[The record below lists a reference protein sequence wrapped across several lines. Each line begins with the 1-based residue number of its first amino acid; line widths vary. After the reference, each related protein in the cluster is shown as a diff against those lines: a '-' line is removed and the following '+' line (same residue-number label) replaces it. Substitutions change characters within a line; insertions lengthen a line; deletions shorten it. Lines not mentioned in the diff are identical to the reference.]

1 MYGKYSIKHNLIFI
15 DKLQEITSNYQS
27 SMHQKLKGRSSKP
40 SPKISAGATQ
50 QTLRPKKIYLNGAF
64 SLLIK

>member
-40 SPKISAGATQ
+40 SPKISIERLYYETQ
-50 QTLRPKKIYLNGAF
+50 LELVQTY
-64 SLLIK
+64 

>member
-1 MYGKYSIKHNLIFI
+1 MYGKYNIKHNLIFS

-40 SPKISAGATQ
+40 SPKTSPGAAQ
-50 QTLRPKKIYLNGAF
+50 QTLRP
-64 SLLIK
+64 